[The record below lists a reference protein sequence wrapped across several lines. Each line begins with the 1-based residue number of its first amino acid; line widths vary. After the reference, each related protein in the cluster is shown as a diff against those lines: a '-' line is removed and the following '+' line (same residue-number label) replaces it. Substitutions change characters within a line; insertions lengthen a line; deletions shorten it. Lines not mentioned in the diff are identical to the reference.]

1 MMDILSLL
9 IFLIYSLVI
18 LVILVY
24 VSPLLSAFIMILAP
38 VASIYI
44 LPVKAIGFFS
54 IKQFSFVGGT
64 VPVYNIHI
72 LLLIWSAFIGI
83 VAYAEVLTWYLL
95 RGTTTKKAAPA
106 APAGKQHGPGSSWA
120 QLKEFPR
127 KLGKVL
133 KGEKP
138 NSKPKQ

>member
-24 VSPLLSAFIMILAP
+24 VSPLLSAFVMILAP

-54 IKQFSFVGGT
+54 IKQFSFVDGT

-95 RGTTTKKAAPA
+95 RGTPTKKAA
-106 APAGKQHGPGSSWA
+106 APAGKEAGQGSLGN
-120 QLKEFPR
+120 QLKDFPR
-127 KLGKVL
+127 KLVKIL

>member
-1 MMDILSLL
+1 MDILSLL
-9 IFLIYSLVI
+9 IFLIYSLLI

-95 RGTTTKKAAPA
+95 RETPGKKAAPT
-106 APAGKQHGPGSSWA
+106 APAGKQPGPGSLGN
-120 QLKEFPR
+120 QLKDFPK
-127 KLGKVL
+127 KLVKIL

-138 NSKPKQ
+138 NSKPKS

>member
-1 MMDILSLL
+1 MMDILSLIL
-9 IFLIYSLVI
+9 FLIYSLLI

-24 VSPLLSAFIMILAP
+24 VSPLLSAFVMILAP

-54 IKQFSFVGGT
+54 IKQFSFVDGT

-95 RGTTTKKAAPA
+95 RETPAKRIVPA
-106 APAGKQHGPGSSWA
+106 APAGKQAGSIVN
-120 QLKEFPR
+120 QLKEFPK

-138 NSKPKQ
+138 NSKPKS

>member
-1 MMDILSLL
+1 MDILSLL
-9 IFLIYSLVI
+9 IFIIYSLLI

-24 VSPLLSAFIMILAP
+24 ISPLLSAFIMILAP

-44 LPVKAIGFFS
+44 LPVKTIGFFS

-95 RGTTTKKAAPA
+95 RETTDKKEAPQAPA
-106 APAGKQHGPGSSWA
+106 RKQPGAGSSVN
-120 QLKEFPR
+120 QVKDFLKNV
-127 KLGKVL
+127 GKIL

-138 NSKPKQ
+138 NSKPK

>member
-1 MMDILSLL
+1 MIDILSLL
-9 IFLIYSLVI
+9 VFLIYSLLI

-24 VSPLLSAFIMILAP
+24 VSPLLSAFIMILVP

-95 RGTTTKKAAPA
+95 RETPIKKAALA
-106 APAGKQHGPGSSWA
+106 APAGKQAGSMVD

-127 KLGKVL
+127 KLGKIL

-138 NSKPKQ
+138 NSKPKS

>member
-9 IFLIYSLVI
+9 LFLIYSLLI

-24 VSPLLSAFIMILAP
+24 VSPLISAAIMIIAP

-72 LLLIWSAFIGI
+72 LLLIWSAFIGV

-95 RGTTTKKAAPA
+95 RETPAKKAAPA
-106 APAGKQHGPGSSWA
+106 APAGKVAGPGSSWN

-127 KLGKVL
+127 KLGKIL

-138 NSKPKQ
+138 NLKPKY

>member
-1 MMDILSLL
+1 MDILSIL
-9 IFLIYSLVI
+9 IFLLFSLLI

-54 IKQFSFVGGT
+54 IKQFSFVSGT

-72 LLLIWSAFIGI
+72 LLLIWSAFIGV

-95 RGTTTKKAAPA
+95 RETPGKKEAPQ
-106 APAGKQHGPGSSWA
+106 APKAPTGEQPGAGSLVNQAKDF
-120 QLKEFPR
+120 LKNVGDR
-127 KLGKVL
+127 KSVV
-133 KGEKP
+133 
-138 NSKPKQ
+138 

>member
-9 IFLIYSLVI
+9 LFLIYSLLI

-38 VASIYI
+38 VVSIYI
-44 LPVKAIGFFS
+44 LPVKAIGFIS

-95 RGTTTKKAAPA
+95 RETPGKKAA
-106 APAGKQHGPGSSWA
+106 APAGKQAGSMVN

-127 KLGKVL
+127 KLGKIL

-138 NSKPKQ
+138 NSKPKS

>member
-1 MMDILSLL
+1 MMDILSLIL
-9 IFLIYSLVI
+9 FLIYSLLI

-95 RGTTTKKAAPA
+95 RETPGKKAAP
-106 APAGKQHGPGSSWA
+106 PAGKEMGQGSLVN

-127 KLGKVL
+127 KLVKIL

-138 NSKPKQ
+138 NSKPKS

>member
-9 IFLIYSLVI
+9 IFLIYSLII

-24 VSPLLSAFIMILAP
+24 VSPVLSAFIMILAP
-38 VASIYI
+38 VASVYI

-95 RGTTTKKAAPA
+95 RGTPRKKEVPPTPA
-106 APAGKQHGPGSSWA
+106 AKQPGTISPMN
-120 QLKEFPR
+120 QFKDFFK
-127 KLGKVL
+127 KLGKIL

-138 NSKPKQ
+138 NSKPK

>member
-1 MMDILSLL
+1 MMDILSLIL
-9 IFLIYSLVI
+9 FLIYSLLI
-18 LVILVY
+18 LVILIY

-95 RGTTTKKAAPA
+95 RETPGKKAAPA
-106 APAGKQHGPGSSWA
+106 APAVKEAGQGSLGN
-120 QLKEFPR
+120 QLKDFPR
-127 KLGKVL
+127 KLVKIL

-138 NSKPKQ
+138 NSKPKS